1 MKIYEVT
8 EYKQP
13 QLNEEQLN
21 EWLSLV
27 AAAARTL
34 APYVG
39 RGIISGSKYA
49 WQGMKWTVRWMKV
62 NPGKSTKFALGI
74 TVAPEILDLFSNA
87 RAILGPLVKYGIPI
101 AILLVIIV
109 HGKRLYDELFSKN
122 PDDVSPE
129 QFQEIMQKYA
139 NQMQVQQP
147 QATPATESATGM
159 GTSSITTVSNPTV
172 ARSKKK
178 AKSVS
183 ALDSNVS
190 LFGGKTIKR

>member
-49 WQGMKWTVRWMKV
+49 WQGMKWTGRWMKV
-62 NPGKSTKFALGI
+62 NPGKSTRFALGI

-159 GTSSITTVSNPTV
+159 GTSSIATVSNPTV

>member
-1 MKIYEVT
+1 MK
-8 EYKQP
+8 
-13 QLNEEQLN
+13 
-21 EWLSLV
+21 
-27 AAAARTL
+27 
-34 APYVG
+34 G
-39 RGIISGSKYA
+39 
-49 WQGMKWTVRWMKV
+49 
-62 NPGKSTKFALGI
+62 NPGKSTRFALGI

-159 GTSSITTVSNPTV
+159 GTSSIATVSNPTV

>member
-27 AAAARTL
+27 AAAARIL

-39 RGIISGSKYA
+39 RGSISGSKYA
-49 WQGMKWTVRWMKV
+49 WQGMKWTGRWLIG
-62 NPGKSTKFALGI
+62 NPGKSILGI

-139 NQMQVQQP
+139 NQIQVQQP

-159 GTSSITTVSNPTV
+159 GTSSIATVSNPTV

>member
-49 WQGMKWTVRWMKV
+49 WQGMKWTGRWMKG

-147 QATPATESATGM
+147 QAEPATESATGM
-159 GTSSITTVSNPTV
+159 GTSSIATVSNPTV

>member
-49 WQGMKWTVRWMKV
+49 WQGMKWTGRWMKG
-62 NPGKSTKFALGI
+62 NPGKSTRFALGI

-139 NQMQVQQP
+139 NQIQVQQP
-147 QATPATESATGM
+147 QAKPATESATGM
-159 GTSSITTVSNPTV
+159 GTSSIATVSNPTV

>member
-74 TVAPEILDLFSNA
+74 TVVPEILDLFSNA

-159 GTSSITTVSNPTV
+159 GTSSIATVSNPTV